1 MSVCVHIC
9 VKLLFPRLVL
19 GISGSH
25 SVSSSLNGVKLSHV
39 EKRGFSYNTAPHPP
53 APSHAHSEK
62 EQSLPTPGR
71 ETSSL
76 GSGGE
81 RQGCPGSVGLI
92 GFSGNLGSAGLLPAC

>member
-39 EKRGFSYNTAPHPP
+39 EKRGFSYNTAPHPASP
-53 APSHAHSEK
+53 FSRSF
-62 EQSLPTPGR
+62 R
-71 ETSSL
+71 ERTVSANP
-76 GSGGE
+76 GE
-81 RQGCPGSVGLI
+81 RDQLLGLWRRA
-92 GFSGNLGSAGLLPAC
+92 AGLPWKCGVNWLFGQFGLRGAFA